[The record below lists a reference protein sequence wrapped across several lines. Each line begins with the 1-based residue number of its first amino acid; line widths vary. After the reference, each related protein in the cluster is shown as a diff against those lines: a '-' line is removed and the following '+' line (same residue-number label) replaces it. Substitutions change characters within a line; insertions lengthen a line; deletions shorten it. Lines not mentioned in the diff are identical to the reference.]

1 MSRFFD
7 PLEAL
12 EAVQLVNCSALDAGR
27 YAVESGDSFGVEG
40 DRPRC
45 EHWWPAPQGR
55 GGCIP
60 LLARDHFE
68 DVMMLAW
75 RHELPVCVA
84 QAASLEAFQD
94 FIRTKRVLF
103 YWWSDATFAELD
115 PQEVFLPFKALPSY
129 GRKRVNAALQAGSRT
144 KVDDEHVP
152 FKFSIGSR
160 FLPRPGYPWY
170 GRWCHA
176 SLWRRHPTFQR
187 LDHHLDLFS

>member
-144 KVDDEHVP
+144 KVDDVSSFQLAVASYQGPVTPGTGAGVTHL
-152 FKFSIGSR
+152 SGGGTRLSSALTIILTS
-160 FLPRPGYPWY
+160 FLGK
-170 GRWCHA
+170 
-176 SLWRRHPTFQR
+176 
-187 LDHHLDLFS
+187 